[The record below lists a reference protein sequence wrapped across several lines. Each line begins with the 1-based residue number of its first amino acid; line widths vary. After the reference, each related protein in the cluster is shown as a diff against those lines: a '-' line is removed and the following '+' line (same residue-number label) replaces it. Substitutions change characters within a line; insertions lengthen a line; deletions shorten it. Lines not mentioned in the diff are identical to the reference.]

1 MAIQLGKKEEQVQ
14 YYYTIDGKQ
23 FGPYGL
29 SILLSKIDSTTLV
42 WREGIE
48 WTNASNIE
56 ELKKFFNKKND
67 IPVNSTSF
75 QSSIRENEEEF
86 ISPIQNKMFAAPFSF
101 DGRIRRT
108 EYCIS
113 IIAFYFLYLAL
124 AAILFKGRTSTGIF
138 GLAYIPLIWFS
149 LAQGAKRCHDRNNS
163 GWFQLIPFYIF
174 WMLFAEGDSDS
185 NNFGNSPK

>member
-1 MAIQLGKKEEQVQ
+1 M
-14 YYYTIDGKQ
+14 
-23 FGPYGL
+23 F
-29 SILLSKIDSTTLV
+29 
-42 WREGIE
+42 
-48 WTNASNIE
+48 
-56 ELKKFFNKKND
+56 KN
-67 IPVNSTSF
+67 V
-75 QSSIRENEEEF
+75 
-86 ISPIQNKMFAAPFSF
+86 FSL

-138 GLAYIPLIWFS
+138 GLVYIPLIWFS
-149 LAQGAKRCHDRNNS
+149 IAQGAKRCHDRNNS